1 MTTAREQVVQ
11 VSYLNL
17 IFSSFISLILGGHNN
32 KISNKCRWEWFHIKN
47 TGSSKSIGRS
57 DTVYFYRVFGCGYNK
72 ITANSDEYVKLFY
85 SGLGPCEKWGIR
97 LYLSYDQT
105 IPPFYNWREQDSY
118 IILFLIIESN
128 GSWKFSAD
136 IDSLNRHYHFCMTL
150 DLEKES

>member
-1 MTTAREQVVQ
+1 METRWHSKFSTTTTLIKRRNPGLAASVTITAKEQAVQ
-11 VSYLNL
+11 VSHLNL

-32 KISNKCRWEWFHIKN
+32 RISNKCRWEWFHIKN

-105 IPPFYNWREQDSY
+105 IPPFYN
-118 IILFLIIESN
+118 
-128 GSWKFSAD
+128 
-136 IDSLNRHYHFCMTL
+136 
-150 DLEKES
+150 